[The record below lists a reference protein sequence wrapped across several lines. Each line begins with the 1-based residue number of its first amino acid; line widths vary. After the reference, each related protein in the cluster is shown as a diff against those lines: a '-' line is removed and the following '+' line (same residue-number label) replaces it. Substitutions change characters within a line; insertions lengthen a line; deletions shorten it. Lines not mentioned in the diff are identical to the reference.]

1 MIWDD
6 AAKLLALKALGTV
19 ESNLQYDSINMSDP
33 LTVGCFQLSGTR
45 AANLIQRIE
54 TEDPG
59 SLDSLESSL
68 LDDLHEYVVYRPS
81 PIPMNLA
88 YGNLKAHYMDDTE
101 DFTPLPDRIDTM
113 VAKINSMGDIFGAVE
128 VNSDDDRGNPG
139 QYILT
144 HLQTLDSNWSFSLGA
159 YANSL
164 YYRSNLYEVINVK
177 VVTISGDKR
186 LIDYHMRQLATGYGF
201 HYLLTH
207 FISNQ
212 DGDNENIRVKEAKDC
227 SDYAKNIPRSIIAG
241 DFNTWD
247 TTAGSPKYILKNR
260 GGLIG
265 LQKRTT
271 PVNGDVGSLH
281 GDGTGRW
288 IDDILTKTKQTV
300 VSAALVPTDGASDH
314 YGFIK
319 AIVDFDGEPSP
330 DSDTVDFWNNRY
342 LTSAEATSLKPVLF
356 DHQQTQNQQ
365 MLQDFNNYMAS
376 AIALGMNPDDNTKA
390 AIFFLIMYHQS
401 PKNARRTLSVAGPK
415 ASLTRLYNNAMNNS
429 VLSPYRT
436 RYKTAKAI
444 ITGEDSSGVDLGGDV
459 GEPTGEEPGGDPS
472 YGDAEANTYV
482 TLAGSQLFITSDLG
496 NRFVATNTGGNYWII
511 SGEDGSI
518 DTPDDTGDP
527 EPGDLGTSPGERVLA
542 WVIAHIGDWKY
553 SQGSG
558 RLNPF
563 ESGYTDCSGCMWLAY
578 KKVLGI
584 DVGSWTGAQYK
595 KGRLVTTKR
604 SQIASG
610 EGLLPGDLIFYHAYY
625 SASHRFNHVE
635 MYVDPTHTIGQVG
648 SDAPGPNLHPTHRYL
663 DWGKLDVMVRRY
675 V

>member
-6 AAKLLALKALGTV
+6 AAKLLALKTLGTL
-19 ESNLQYDSINMSDP
+19 ESNLQYDAINMSDP
-33 LTVGCFQLSGTR
+33 ITVGCFQLSGVR
-45 AANLIQRIE
+45 AANLIQRIGAS
-54 TEDPG
+54 DPG
-59 SLDSLESSL
+59 SLDIIEETLAS
-68 LDDLHEYVVYRPS
+68 DLAEYTVYEPTAV
-81 PIPMNLA
+81 PVNLA
-88 YGNLKAHYMDDTE
+88 YGNVKAHYMDDTE
-101 DFTPLPDRIDTM
+101 GFTPLPDRIDTL

-144 HLQTLDSNWSFSLGA
+144 HLQALNANWSFSLGA
-159 YANSL
+159 YSNSL
-164 YYRSNLYEVINVK
+164 YYRSDLYEVLDVK
-177 VVTISGDKR
+177 KVTIAGDKR
-186 LIDYHMRQLATGYGF
+186 VIDYHMQQISTGYGF

-212 DGDNENIRVKEAKDC
+212 DGDNEDIRVKEAKNC
-227 SDYAKNIPRSIIAG
+227 ADYAKGIPRSILAG

-247 TTAGSPKYILKNR
+247 TSSGSPKYILKNR

-271 PVNGDVGSLH
+271 PVNTDVGSLH
-281 GDGTGRW
+281 GDDTGHW

-330 DSDTVDFWNNRY
+330 DSDTVEFWDNRM
-342 LTSAEATSLKPVLF
+342 LTATEATSLKPILF
-356 DHQQTQNQQ
+356 DHQQVQNLQ
-365 MLQDFNNYMAS
+365 MLQDFDRYMS
-376 AIALGMNPDDNTKA
+376 VAISLGMNPDDNTKA
-390 AIFFLIMYHQS
+390 AIFFLMMYHQS
-401 PKNARRTLSVAGPK
+401 PKAAKRTLSVAGPN
-415 ASLTRLYNNAMNNS
+415 STLTRLYNNCLNNARFG
-429 VLSPYRT
+429 LSKA
-436 RYKTAKAI
+436 RYKEAKTI
-444 ITGEDSSGVDLGGDV
+444 ISGEDSSGVDLGGDV

-472 YGDAEANTYV
+472 YGNVEASSYV
-482 TLAGSQLFITSDLG
+482 TAVGSQLFITSDLG
-496 NRFVATNTGGNYWII
+496 SRTVAMPTAGGNWII
-511 SGEDGSI
+511 SGEDGNVDS
-518 DTPDDTGDP
+518 PDAGDP
-527 EPGDLGTSPGERVLA
+527 EPGDLGDTPGERVLA

-625 SASHRFNHVE
+625 SATHRFNHVE
-635 MYVDPTHTIGQVG
+635 MYVDSTHTIGQVG

-663 DWGKLDVMVRRY
+663 DWGKLDVMARRY